1 VIEEVEFRSIL
12 SLARRV
18 LDVYGRDETSDSPR
32 VSYTHGDVSI
42 SSRHKVVDIFF
53 RGSLV
58 FRHDPKGEM
67 TDFFETRGIWIDE
80 IERMARAIPPSSSGI
95 ASRRE

>member
-18 LDVYGRDETSDSPR
+18 LDVYGRGDTSDSSR

-42 SSRHKVVDIFF
+42 SSRRKVVDIFF

-80 IERMARAIPPSSSGI
+80 MERMARAIPTSSSGI

>member
-1 VIEEVEFRSIL
+1 MIEEVEFRSIL
-12 SLARRV
+12 SLARHV
-18 LDVYGRDETSDSPR
+18 LDIYGRNETSDSSR
-32 VSYTHGDVSI
+32 ISYTHGDVSI
-42 SSRHKVVDIFF
+42 GSKRVVDIFF

-80 IERMARAIPPSSSGI
+80 MGRMARDIPPSSSGI
-95 ASRRE
+95 ASRRQ